1 MIFPLVYIPAIFVQ
15 VREHF
20 VDHGCGVEWRM
31 RKTIIVS
38 ISFFRTKYGTQLCSE
53 RKPKQDTPLFLS
65 TGLQQYTAP
74 HPD

>member
-31 RKTIIVS
+31 RKTIIV
-38 ISFFRTKYGTQLCSE
+38 
-53 RKPKQDTPLFLS
+53 
-65 TGLQQYTAP
+65 
-74 HPD
+74 

>member
-15 VREHF
+15 VREYF

-53 RKPKQDTPLFLS
+53 TRYAPIYFYWPS
-65 TGLQQYTAP
+65 TVHCAASRLTW
-74 HPD
+74 